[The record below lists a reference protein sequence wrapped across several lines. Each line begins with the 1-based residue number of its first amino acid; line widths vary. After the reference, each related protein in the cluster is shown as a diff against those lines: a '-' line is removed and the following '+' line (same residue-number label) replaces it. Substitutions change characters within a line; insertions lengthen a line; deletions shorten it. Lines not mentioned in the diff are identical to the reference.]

1 MFGTSATSASGI
13 DTSTSS
19 GQAKAKLDED
29 LNQFLNL
36 LVTQLK
42 NQDPLDPM
50 DANEFTSQLV
60 QFASVEQQIYQN
72 ANLEKLL
79 NVEQTSQV
87 ASMVDFI
94 GNTIEAAGQTFWLEN
109 DTAEFTYEFDTKPTS
124 ATISIVNSSGLTV
137 YTGDAVLETG
147 QQSFTWNGQN
157 QYGTQQPDGS
167 YAAIVSAQDHDGN
180 LMSVTQ
186 TIFGRVTGAGA
197 EDGIVSLYMND
208 VITGL
213 DQVLGVRETTSTST
227 E

>member
-1 MFGTSATSASGI
+1 MFTSSASAASNL
-13 DTSTSS
+13 DSTTTS
-19 GQAKAKLDED
+19 GQAAAKLDED
-29 LNQFLNL
+29 LNRFLNL

-87 ASMVDFI
+87 ANMVDFI
-94 GNTIEAAGQTFWLEN
+94 GHTIESVGQSFYLEN
-109 DTAEFTYEFDTKPTS
+109 NAAEFTYEFETKPAS
-124 ATISIVNSSGLTV
+124 ATINIVNSSGLTV
-137 YTGDAVLETG
+137 YSSDAVLETG
-147 QQSFTWNGQN
+147 QQSFKWNGQN
-157 QYGTQQPDGS
+157 KHGTQQPDGS

-180 LMSVTQ
+180 LMNVTQ
-186 TIFGRVTGAGA
+186 TVFGRVTGAGA
-197 EDGIVSLYMND
+197 EDGVVSLYMND

-213 DQVLGVRETTSTST
+213 DKVLGIRETKESSSK
-227 E
+227 